1 MVVTAKSIDDENP
14 ELTSKELT
22 QYVQTLDMEP
32 ENTSDHVPVIATI
45 KRKLVRKSNK
55 PKSVILTA
63 AKRQLRKAHRQA
75 YASQRE
81 KLANQI
87 MIASPSD
94 NKLFHKLLR
103 TQRSDENRFTKTLRR
118 DIDGISAEHY
128 KNAEAELL
136 SLILHILNTV
146 IEQLDI
152 PQILKGGI
160 MTPVLKKNKDRQNPA
175 HYRGITVTK
184 IFTKILQSV
193 LKSRKDIKIHQIQ
206 NQLQRGF
213 TEAIPMIFA
222 AFLASEVTIQSCEDD
237 REILLLTLDA
247 EKAFDKLEHEILF
260 NRNVNFI
267 YLGFEQPMTQGH
279 SGN

>member
-1 MVVTAKSIDDENP
+1 MTYLKQLLKKLDLCCLQENWLFKQEQHLLHAIDTNMIVTAKSIDDENP

-22 QYVQTLDMEP
+22 QYVQILDMEP

-55 PKSVILTA
+55 PKSVINISEASKITKEKHALWKNGGAPIDKNNPLKSQLTA

-118 DIDGISAEHY
+118 GNQTAET
-128 KNAEAELL
+128 NED
-136 SLILHILNTV
+136 ILHMWTDYFHELS
-146 IEQLDI
+146 
-152 PQILKGGI
+152 
-160 MTPVLKKNKDRQNPA
+160 NPD
-175 HYRGITVTK
+175 YK
-184 IFTKILQSV
+184 QDFDYEKYKLSSLQ
-193 LKSRKDIKIHQIQ
+193 K
-206 NQLQRGF
+206 
-213 TEAIPMIFA
+213 
-222 AFLASEVTIQSCEDD
+222 C
-237 REILLLTLDA
+237 
-247 EKAFDKLEHEILF
+247 
-260 NRNVNFI
+260 
-267 YLGFEQPMTQGH
+267 
-279 SGN
+279 